1 MRFSPHASSKAG
13 QKGQSKISWQFKC
26 VCLPQPSPRWTRD
39 KIPPFVLLCKR
50 KQCLTGCC
58 ETTGWSRC
66 ISSHTLKI
74 RFVPSASAPLF
85 PELKSLY
92 LSYLQHCGALL
103 LWRNVKCCCSEAAR
117 GLVYCWAEGP
127 WVPPHCTLVL
137 LQSFCCLM
145 AWASSFPCPQNISWC
160 VCGCTRWEKMWE
172 DRSVLSIAGK
182 SVQCRI
188 LIVCSQHVMRGW
200 REGHNVMS
208 EIFPSS
214 SGNGWARSNFV
225 TPHHAY
231 TLKEL
236 DIPRLD
242 LYKKPFIWTSVN
254 RKPHVSNSSSVFFCV
269 ILWGFEK

>member
-13 QKGQSKISWQFKC
+13 QKGQSKISWQFKF

-74 RFVPSASAPLF
+74 RFVPSASAPSSLSWRVF
-85 PELKSLY
+85 IFLIYSIVGPCCFDETSNAAAVSQPVVWCTVGQRAPECPLT
-92 LSYLQHCGALL
+92 AL
-103 LWRNVKCCCSEAAR
+103 WCCCSPSAAWWPEHP
-117 GLVYCWAEGP
+117 L
-127 WVPPHCTLVL
+127 
-137 LQSFCCLM
+137 
-145 AWASSFPCPQNISWC
+145 FPAPKILSWC
-160 VCGCTRWEKMWE
+160 FCGCTHWEKMWE

-225 TPHHAY
+225 TPHHTY

-242 LYKKPFIWTSVN
+242 LYK
-254 RKPHVSNSSSVFFCV
+254 
-269 ILWGFEK
+269 